1 MKRLKLNSIA
11 IKLGTILVI
20 LFMVLIIC
28 IESVLYL
35 LFIRFYTDDIIGEQT
50 RRTHSY
56 ASVLSDHFEA
66 STIGHVVRIESE
78 TNNLLLI
85 LDESGAIEGA
95 SDGISDV
102 SPDYLSQLINHS
114 STEHGPVLA
123 SDWKNQPY
131 FVTESFVTLDGKT
144 IGRVVMFSPTE
155 PIKTATKTLRSTFT
169 GVALMVLVIGAIII
183 LLVSGKIVQPLLRMI
198 RITQRISEG
207 KHDWELQTRGSDEIA
222 QLSHAINRMSANIQF
237 YKQQRRQFLADI
249 SHELRTPLTYM
260 IGYSEVLLNG
270 LVSKEDDQKRYLNLI
285 YSQSIQ
291 LQRLVQDLF
300 ELANIEQGSFTLAL
314 SRTSIDKIMQNTLGL
329 MAESIQQTGITLR
342 YSPSQ
347 IPLYVEGDERRL
359 QQVIVNL
366 LENARNYTPNDGAIS
381 ISTYEE
387 DIYCVIEITDTG
399 IGIPAEDLIHIWE
412 RLYRVDKSRS
422 RETGGMGLGLAIC
435 KEIVELHQGHIQVVS
450 TKGIGTTFRVRLPLL
465 PNNP

>member
-1 MKRLKLNSIA
+1 MNRLRLNSIA
-11 IKLGTILVI
+11 IKLGAILVI

-28 IESVLYL
+28 IESVLYT

-56 ASVLSDHFEA
+56 ASVLSDHFEPT
-66 STIGHVVRIESE
+66 TIAHVIRIESE

-85 LDESGAIEGA
+85 LDESGAIQGA

-102 SPDYLSQLINHS
+102 SLDYLSQLIDHS

-123 SDWKNQPY
+123 SDWKNEPY
-131 FVTESFVTLDGKT
+131 FVTESFVTLDEKT
-144 IGRVVMFSPTE
+144 IGRVVMFSPTG

-183 LLVSGKIVQPLLRMI
+183 LLVSGKIVQPLLRMV

-222 QLSHAINRMSANIQF
+222 QLSNAINRMSANIQS
-237 YKQQRRQFLADI
+237 YKQQRRQFIADI

-270 LVSKEDDQKRYLNLI
+270 LVSKDVDQKRYLNLL
-285 YSQSIQ
+285 YAQSIQ
-291 LQRLVQDLF
+291 LQRLVKDLF
-300 ELANIEQGSFTLAL
+300 ELSHIEQGSYTLAL

-329 MAESIQQTGITLR
+329 MAESIQQTGITLE

-347 IPLYVEGDERRL
+347 TPLYVEGDERRL

-366 LENARNYTPNDGAIS
+366 LENARKYTPNDGAIS
-381 ISTYEE
+381 ISTYENE
-387 DIYCVIEITDTG
+387 LYCVIDITDTG
-399 IGIPAEDLIHIWE
+399 IGIPEEDLIHIWE

-422 RETGGMGLGLAIC
+422 RATGGMGLGLAIC
-435 KEIVELHQGHIQVVS
+435 KEIVELHQGHIQVES
-450 TKGIGTTFRVRLPLL
+450 TRGIGSTFRVRLPLL